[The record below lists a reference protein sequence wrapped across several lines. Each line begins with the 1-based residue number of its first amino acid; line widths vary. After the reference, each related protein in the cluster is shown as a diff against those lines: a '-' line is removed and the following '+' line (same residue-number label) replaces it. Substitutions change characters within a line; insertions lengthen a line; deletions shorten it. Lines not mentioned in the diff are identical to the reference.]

1 MYAIKMEYD
10 KSLTTTIHSTIYQGE
25 RDADTLVLVIPKQ
38 YEEHDLANCTLLLR
52 YILPDDTG
60 HSEELE
66 MYPIPHNKEYN
77 QYRLN
82 AGSSFTA
89 CPGRIT
95 LWLTAV
101 DFDDNVVL
109 HTGETIVEITPHKVI
124 EDFLPPERVNQLDKI
139 MAQLKNIMSGGA
151 NGLSYD
157 AEAKAV
163 QLLHNGAPL
172 GNPIYIGPI
181 EETEKPAEPGS
192 GDITEQPEGDQKE
205 VTSDEGR

>member
-1 MYAIKMEYD
+1 MYAIKMEND

-38 YEEHDLANCTLLLR
+38 YEEQNLSDCTLLLR

-66 MYPIPHNKEYN
+66 MYPIPHNTEYN
-77 QYRLN
+77 QYRLSV
-82 AGSSFTA
+82 GSNFTA
-89 CPGRIT
+89 SPGRIT

-109 HTGETIVEITPHKVI
+109 HTGEAIVEITPYKAI

-139 MAQLKNIMSGGA
+139 MGQLQSILNGGA
-151 NGLSYD
+151 NGLFYNEESQM
-157 AEAKAV
+157 V
-163 QLLHNGAPL
+163 QLLHNGAPI
-172 GNPIYIGPI
+172 GNPVYIGKA
-181 EETEKPAEPGS
+181 EEPEQPAEPSDG
-192 GDITEQPEGDQKE
+192 GTTDTPDTGEQEA
-205 VTSDEGR
+205 TSDEGR